1 MSTKF
6 AKKNKK
12 LECKIII
19 FLNFFFW
26 KDISQKKKKTCIT
39 LTLNVYNLKN
49 KKKIKKNNVYL

>member
-26 KDISQKKKKTCIT
+26 KDISQKKKK
-39 LTLNVYNLKN
+39 NVYNFNFKR
-49 KKKIKKNNVYL
+49 V